1 MLTWVI
7 GVFFMTIWS
16 LWLVINFQN
25 CALIGCHFSLII
37 PICLDNTTLLHCDGQ
52 VVGQLYASTQA
63 HHWWS
68 KILRTFHDCIYWLDV
83 LWNKY
88 TGYCVQLYYGYKR
101 MRFEWTH
108 YELIVIHLL
117 SPIKTQRHCPEFHVD
132 AILCYFKLSLNNP
145 DVQFNEYLAK

>member
-1 MLTWVI
+1 MSYRGFLHDHLKPVI
-7 GVFFMTIWS
+7 GHKLSKLRSNWLS
-16 LWLVINFQN
+16 LQ
-25 CALIGCHFSLII
+25 
-37 PICLDNTTLLHCDGQ
+37 PDYPYMLDNTTLLHCDGQ

-117 SPIKTQRHCPEFHVD
+117 SPIKTKRHCPEFHVD